1 MKNCFPCVIMERV
14 VNNYLCKF
22 FNHHSLPR
30 DEQTKKGSTLF
41 FKLPFTG
48 PFSAQ
53 PNAELRLLL
62 KKGTWISYKLLY
74 LTS

>member
-41 FKLPFTG
+41 FKLHFTS
-48 PFSAQ
+48 PFSRATQ
-53 PNAELRLLL
+53 RRIKVIT
-62 KKGTWISYKLLY
+62 KKKDLDII
-74 LTS
+74 